1 MDLLTIYRLLKRK
14 IWILVVFPL
23 VSVIC
28 TVFLVSRMDRVY
40 KSTAQ
45 IATGLTT
52 DDAVKLNEGSGNP
65 FEINTNFT
73 NIIESMNSIPV
84 MSLVSY
90 RLILHDLNDDN
101 KPFRQFK
108 QPDKSFDVLVD
119 QEILNKAKDLFEDR
133 YKRMTALN
141 SIDHDDRVLLVI
153 LKGYEYDYESLKKN
167 FRIQRLSAS
176 DFISVDFFSEDP
188 VLSALGANLLCE
200 EFIQYNKAL
209 KIDRS
214 SESIEFLEALV
225 REKKNILDQKT
236 EQLNQF
242 KVANNVF
249 NYSAESESKISM
261 IADYEL
267 NKETEEKKLKSIE
280 LALNSVNNK
289 ILEHQKLQ
297 QSQKEIVQV
306 NQRIIDLR
314 KQIAD
319 LTASNTDANR
329 VKVSQLRD
337 ELQFEISRL
346 ETLNGGGTLEDLKQ
360 LEKERDQLKL
370 DRDISMSNLASIQQ
384 SLYKLKY
391 DVSGFA
397 SKEAKLADLEREVL
411 FASEEYTSV
420 QDKFNAAKN
429 KALVIGSSIR
439 QILKGQPSYDPEPSK
454 AILFILLAGVGSF
467 AFCVVVILLVEFMDF
482 RIRVAQRLERFTRLR
497 SIGSVNWINRKD
509 FNLER
514 IFGEKNADKESQ
526 MFIQFLRK
534 LRYELETSK
543 GKIFL
548 ITSTKVNVGKSF
560 IIVCLSYTLSLINK
574 RILIIDTNFRHNSLT
589 HMLLPKSGGVKL
601 IRRGAFEDINVAGDA
616 NPGSKTMAGTKEIE
630 ENNVHAD
637 SKEKHESDLDD
648 DSLKKSIIYNT
659 GFKGIDII
667 GNIGGHDSPSEIL
680 ANRNFKNVIASL
692 SEKYD
697 YIFMEGPSLNEYS
710 DTKELIDYADKII
723 AVFGAETTISSLD
736 TESIQFLKSAKDK
749 FLGTIL
755 NKVEFKDL
763 AA

>member
-23 VSVIC
+23 VSVVC
-28 TVFLVSRMDRVY
+28 TAFLVSRMDKVY

-90 RLILHDLNDDN
+90 RLILHDLDPAN

-108 QPDKSFDVLVD
+108 QPDKSPDVLVD
-119 QEILNKAKDLFEDR
+119 QNVLSKAKDLFEDR
-133 YKRMTALN
+133 YKRMATLN
-141 SIDHDDRVLLVI
+141 SIDPDDRMLQVV
-153 LKGYEYDYESLKKN
+153 LKGFEYDYESLKKK

-188 VLSALGANLLCE
+188 VLSALGVNLLCE

-225 REKKNILDQKT
+225 REKKKILDQKT

-242 KVANNVF
+242 KVENNVF
-249 NYSAESESKISM
+249 NYSAESQSKISM

-289 ILEHQKLQ
+289 IAEHQKLQ
-297 QSQKEIVQV
+297 QSQKEIIQV

-319 LTASNTDANR
+319 LTALNAEANR
-329 VKVSQLRD
+329 VKINQLRD
-337 ELQFEISRL
+337 ELQFEVSRL
-346 ETLNGGGTLEDLKQ
+346 ETLNGGGTLEDLKA

-370 DRDISMSNLASIQQ
+370 DREISMSNLASIQQ

-420 QDKFNAAKN
+420 QDKYNAAKN

-439 QILKGQPSYDPEPSK
+439 QILKGQPSYEPEPSK

-467 AFCVVVILLVEFMDF
+467 AFCVAVILLVEFMDL

-497 SIGSVNWINRKD
+497 NIGSVNWINRKD

-514 IFGEKNADKESQ
+514 IFSEKNTDKESQ

-534 LRYELETSK
+534 LRYELEISK

-548 ITSTKVNVGKSF
+548 VTSTKVNVGKSF

-574 RILIIDTNFRHNSLT
+574 KILIIDTNFRHNSLT
-589 HMLLPKSGGVKL
+589 HMLLPKTGEVRL
-601 IRRGAFEDINVAGDA
+601 IKRGAFDDVNVSGEA
-616 NPGSKTMAGTKEIE
+616 NPGHKSMVTAKDINGKGTYANEKETFDAE
-630 ENNVHAD
+630 QE
-637 SKEKHESDLDD
+637 D
-648 DSLKKSIIYNT
+648 DSLRKSIIYNT

-680 ANRNFKNVIASL
+680 ANRDFRNVIASL
-692 SEKYD
+692 SERYD

-723 AVFGAETTISSLD
+723 AVFGAETTIDSLD
-736 TESIQFLKSAKDK
+736 TESIQFLKSVKDK